1 LALRAAAMAGS
12 SDSEGEG
19 GPESRAK
26 MLKRHKKEV
35 VAAQK
40 SAQRL
45 GKKRADEAASLVAEV
60 NARHAAE
67 LAELEARPAG
77 EATAPEDAAVPDV
90 PAAAPPPAAKADAP
104 VAALAAA
111 TLADS
116 ASDGGSKA
124 RMRSRSRAC
133 ASAVARMPPD
143 RLLRSRLQKTS
154 KAQLRRAKLAKEEA
168 RACSTQ
174 RQPQRTL
181 ASQP

>member
-1 LALRAAAMAGS
+1 MAGS

-77 EATAPEDAAVPDV
+77 EATAPEDAAAPDV

-111 TLADS
+111 TLAES
-116 ASDGGSKA
+116 AAAASDGGGSKA
-124 RMRSRSRAC
+124 RMRSRSRALAQVLSLAC
-133 ASAVARMPPD
+133 
-143 RLLRSRLQKTS
+143 LLTGSS
-154 KAQLRRAKLAKEEA
+154 A
-168 RACSTQ
+168 RACRS
-174 RQPQRTL
+174 RPRRSC
-181 ASQP
+181 AAPS